1 VIFLREQTYS
11 FSLPELTDDQK
22 AHFIFSIKRGIYLEM
37 HYLGLINDEQLAYL
51 FTLINDFTV

>member
-1 VIFLREQTYS
+1 MREQTYS

-22 AHFIFSIKRGIYLEM
+22 AHFISSIKRGIYLEM

-51 FTLINDFTV
+51 FSLLDDFTG